1 MAGIRHIRLDRSQS
15 APATDP
21 IFVGSVSTQEVVNE
35 ALGELLRVTAVTFD
49 EGAVNRPHR
58 HTTDQVLVAT
68 SGTGFVAT
76 DHEHYPLETG
86 DIAFVPAGTRH
97 WHGANP
103 TTTFTHLSILT
114 PGHSEIEDGGAR

>member
-1 MAGIRHIRLDRSQS
+1 MAGIWHIRLDRSQS

-76 DHEHYPLETG
+76 DHEHYPLEPG

-103 TTTFTHLSILT
+103 ATTFTHLSILT
-114 PGHSEIEDGGAR
+114 PGHTEIEDDGRG

>member
-1 MAGIRHIRLDRSQS
+1 MAGIRLIRLDRSQS

-76 DHEHYPLETG
+76 DHERYPLEPG

-103 TTTFTHLSILT
+103 AATFTHLSILT
-114 PGHSEIEDGGAR
+114 PGHTEIEDDGWG

>member
-1 MAGIRHIRLDRSQS
+1 MEGIRHIRLDRSQS

-21 IFVGSVSTQEVVNE
+21 IFVGPVSTQEVVNE

-76 DHEHYPLETG
+76 NHERYLLEPG

-103 TTTFTHLSILT
+103 DTTFTHLSILT
-114 PGHSEIEDGGAR
+114 PGHTEIEDEGSG

>member
-1 MAGIRHIRLDRSQS
+1 MAGIRLIRLERSQS

-76 DHEHYPLETG
+76 DHEHYPLEPG

-114 PGHSEIEDGGAR
+114 PGHTEIEDEASR